1 MMTHFIT
8 ESHYPFFQVNMI
20 WGFVGSLGC
29 TVLVY
34 IIPPVFYLRVRKHP
48 ERPDAKKVA
57 ACALLTVGVFMF
69 LAGLYQSVMN
79 IVSPIPILRP
89 QKQIIPSQNL
99 TNTLH

>member
-57 ACALLTVGVFMF
+57 ACALFTV
-69 LAGLYQSVMN
+69 
-79 IVSPIPILRP
+79 
-89 QKQIIPSQNL
+89 
-99 TNTLH
+99 

>member
-1 MMTHFIT
+1 MMAHFIT
-8 ESHYPFFQVNMI
+8 ESHYPSFQVNMI

-57 ACALLTVGVFMF
+57 ACALFTVGVFMF